1 MEMVETGFAL
11 SGGGA
16 RGFAH
21 LGILEALSEKGIRPD
36 IISGV
41 SAGAIV
47 GAFIASGKSPSQV
60 HEIIKAGKH
69 FRYTRIQIPKT
80 GFFRLDGLQKILEQ
94 EIPYSNIEE
103 LPLPL
108 YIGIANLSEGRME
121 YRNRGPLA
129 LTVLASSSIPI
140 LFSPVDLDSCQF
152 VDGGL
157 LDNIGVEPLIG
168 KCRKLVVSNISPLE
182 NSTHINSMIQMITR
196 TFLVGIHAR
205 IREAKNVADL
215 YIEPAGLTRFEVLSL
230 SKADEMFRIGYNTV
244 MQMDDS
250 AFAPFISKDK

>member
-1 MEMVETGFAL
+1 MEMAHTGFAL

-47 GAFIASGKSPSQV
+47 GAFIASGRPPREV
-60 HEIIKAGKH
+60 HEIMKTGKH
-69 FRYTRIQIPKT
+69 FRYTKIQIPKT

-94 EIPYSNIEE
+94 EIPFANIED

-108 YIGIANLSEGRME
+108 YIGISNLSEGRME
-121 YRNRGPLA
+121 YRNRGLLA
-129 LTVLASSSIPI
+129 KTVLASSSIPI
-140 LFSPVDLDSCQF
+140 LFSPVDLDGCQY

-157 LDNIGVEPLIG
+157 LDNIGVEPLTG
-168 KCRKLVVSNISPLE
+168 KCKKLVVSNISPLE
-182 NSTHINSMIQMITR
+182 HPAYIHSMTQMITR

-215 YIEPAGLTRFEVLSL
+215 YIEPAGLTRFDVLSL
-230 SKADEMFRIGYNTV
+230 SKADELFRIGYDTV

-250 AFAPFISKDK
+250 AFAPFISKDE